1 VIGRLENGMVVDE
14 KSALRSEMR
23 KQADLTQKK
32 MLFTNGA
39 HSFRAKV
46 RYQMAILPKAIQG
59 SLIPLPGWDCSV
71 GRVHHNSDVITK
83 MLQQEEC
90 HVC

>member
-59 SLIPLPGWDCSV
+59 SLIPRRTQTGQDILKGALV
-71 GRVHHNSDVITK
+71 RK
-83 MLQQEEC
+83 R
-90 HVC
+90 